1 MILRMAMHSNSHAP
15 KVIVIGGGIAGLS
28 LAAAVQQWAQ
38 VTVIE
43 RESQLG
49 YHASGRSAALFS
61 ETYGN
66 ATVRALSVASRQA
79 IIDGGFIEHVRGAL
93 HFGGPDDTD
102 AIDRLAEEQKALVPS
117 VRRLSP
123 DEVAAMVPAIA
134 AERTCGAVY
143 EPGAVDIDT
152 GKMVQAQAS
161 ALKAAGGNIV
171 TGAEV
176 LEISR
181 GPNGFSVTTTS
192 GVYDA
197 DIVVNA
203 AGAWVDV
210 IAGRAGLSGLGFA
223 PKRRTAFL
231 FDPPAGVDVRS
242 WPLVVDLHERF
253 YFKPDASR
261 LIGSLAD
268 ETDSE
273 PCDAYPEDIDIATAA
288 YNIEEA
294 TGLNVG
300 RPSTPW
306 AGLRTFSPDRTPVAG
321 FDPRLPGFF
330 WLGGQGGYGFQ
341 VSLTLARL
349 GSALMRGEPLP
360 EDLVELGVTYGALA
374 PDRFVPSANSRAG
387 HAVST

>member
-1 MILRMAMHSNSHAP
+1 MAMQSDSQAKN
-15 KVIVIGGGIAGLS
+15 VIVIGGGIAGLS
-28 LAAAVQQWAQ
+28 LAACVQRWAE

-43 RESQLG
+43 RETQLG

-66 ATVRALSVASRQA
+66 ALVRALSVASRQA
-79 IIDGGFIEHVRGAL
+79 IIDGGFVEHDRGAV
-93 HFGGPDDTD
+93 HFGGPDDGET
-102 AIDRLAEEQKALVPS
+102 IDRMAEEQRALVPS
-117 VRRLSP
+117 VRRLSAA
-123 DEVAAMVPAIA
+123 EVSALVPAIA
-134 AERTCGAVY
+134 PELTCGGVF
-143 EPGAVDIDT
+143 EPDAKDIDT
-152 GKMVQAQAS
+152 GKMVQAQAT
-161 ALKAAGGNIV
+161 ALKAAGGRIV
-171 TGAEV
+171 TGADV
-176 LEISR
+176 LEIKR
-181 GPNGFSVTTTS
+181 TPDGFRVVTAS
-192 GVYDA
+192 GIHEA

-210 IAGRAGLSGLGFA
+210 IAERSGLSGLGFK

-231 FDPPAGVDVRS
+231 FDPPEGIDARK

-253 YFKPDASR
+253 YFKPDAGR

-268 ETDSE
+268 ETDTE

-294 TGLNVG
+294 TGLAVG
-300 RPSTPW
+300 RPQTPW
-306 AGLRTFSPDRTPVAG
+306 AGLRTFSPDRSPVAG

-349 GSALMRGEPLP
+349 SSSLMRGDPIP
-360 EDLVELGVTYGALA
+360 ADLADLGISYGALS
-374 PDRFVPSANSRAG
+374 PERFLQTP
-387 HAVST
+387 HA

>member
-1 MILRMAMHSNSHAP
+1 MAMHSKSHAQ

-28 LAAAVQQWAQ
+28 IAAAVQQWAQ

-49 YHASGRSAALFS
+49 YHASGRSAALFT

-66 ATVRALSVASRQA
+66 ALVRALSVASRQA
-79 IIDGGFIEHVRGAL
+79 IIDGGFVEHKRGAL
-93 HFGGPDDTD
+93 HFGGPDDDD
-102 AIDRLAEEQKALVPS
+102 AIDKLAAEYQALVPS

-123 DEVAAMVPAIA
+123 GEVAAMVPAIA

-161 ALKAAGGNIV
+161 ALKAAGGSIV
-171 TGAEV
+171 TGADV
-176 LEISR
+176 LEIKR
-181 GPNGFSVTTTS
+181 TPQGFRVVTST
-192 GVYDA
+192 GIHEG

-231 FDPPAGVDVRS
+231 FDPPAGIDVRS

-268 ETDSE
+268 EADTE
-273 PCDAYPEDIDIATAA
+273 PCDAYPEDIDVATAA
-288 YNIEEA
+288 YNIEEV
-294 TGLNVG
+294 TGLDVG

-306 AGLRTFSPDRTPVAG
+306 AGLRTFAPDRTPVVG

-360 EDLVELGVTYGALA
+360 DDLVELGVTYGALA
-374 PDRFVPSANSRAG
+374 PDRFVQPDAE

>member
-1 MILRMAMHSNSHAP
+1 MHSNSHAQ
-15 KVIVIGGGIAGLS
+15 KVIIIGGGIAGLS
-28 LAAAVQQWAQ
+28 LAAAVQQWAS
-38 VTVIE
+38 VVVIE
-43 RESQLG
+43 REPQLG

-66 ATVRALSVASRQA
+66 ELVRALSVASRAA
-79 IIDGGFIEHVRGAL
+79 IIDGGFVEHKRGAL
-93 HFGGPDDTD
+93 HFGGPGDAD

-117 VRRLSP
+117 VRRLT
-123 DEVAAMVPAIA
+123 A
-134 AERTCGAVY
+134 AEVSELVPVMPAEKTCGGVY
-143 EPGAVDIDT
+143 EPGAMDIDT

-161 ALKAAGGNIV
+161 ALKASGGTIV

-181 GPNGFSVTTTS
+181 GESGFRVATS
-192 GVYDA
+192 AGVHEG

-210 IAGRAGLSGLGFA
+210 IAARAGLSGLGFT

-231 FDPPAGVDVRS
+231 FDPPAGIDARQ
-242 WPLVVDLHERF
+242 WPLVVDMHERF

-273 PCDAYPEDIDIATAA
+273 PCDAYPEDLDVAIAVD
-288 YNIEEA
+288 NIEQA

-306 AGLRTFSPDRTPVAG
+306 AGLRTFSPDRSPVAG

-349 GSALMRGEPLP
+349 GSALMRGEAVPQ
-360 EDLVELGVTYGALA
+360 DLAELGVTASALA
-374 PDRFVPSANSRAG
+374 PDRFVRSSDKTSHEGSAARA
-387 HAVST
+387 

>member
-1 MILRMAMHSNSHAP
+1 MHENSRP
-15 KVIVIGGGIAGLS
+15 QKVIVIGGGIAGLS
-28 LAAAVQQWAQ
+28 LAASVQQWAQ

-66 ATVRALSVASRQA
+66 ALVRALSVASRQA
-79 IIDGGFIEHVRGAL
+79 IIDGGFVEHTRGAL
-93 HFGGPDDTD
+93 HFGGPDDGQT
-102 AIDRLAEEQKALVPS
+102 IDRMAQEQKALVPS
-117 VRRLSP
+117 VRRLSAA
-123 DEVAAMVPAIA
+123 EVSALVSAIA
-134 AERTCGAVY
+134 PERTCGGVY
-143 EPGAVDIDT
+143 EPDAKDIDT
-152 GKMVQAQAS
+152 GKMVQAQAT
-161 ALKAAGGNIV
+161 ALKAAGGTIV
-171 TGAEV
+171 MSSDV
-176 LEISR
+176 LEITR
-181 GPNGFSVTTTS
+181 GAEGFRVTTTT
-192 GVYDA
+192 GTYDA

-210 IAGRAGLSGLGFA
+210 IAGRAGLSGLGFR

-231 FDPPAGVDVRS
+231 FDAPEGVDARK

-253 YFKPDASR
+253 YFKPDAGR

-273 PCDAYPEDIDIATAA
+273 PCDAYPEDIDVATAA

-294 TGLNVG
+294 TGLVVG
-300 RPSTPW
+300 RPQTPW
-306 AGLRTFSPDRTPVAG
+306 AGLRTFSPDRSPVAG

-349 GSALMRGEPLP
+349 SSSLMRGDPVP
-360 EDLVELGVTYGALA
+360 ADLAALGISYAALS
-374 PDRFVPSANSRAG
+374 PQRFLDPSRA
-387 HAVST
+387 AETR

>member
-1 MILRMAMHSNSHAP
+1 MPSDSPQKI
-15 KVIVIGGGIAGLS
+15 IVIGGGIAGLS
-28 LAAAVQQWAQ
+28 LAAAAQQWAE
-38 VTVIE
+38 VTVLE
-43 RESQLG
+43 REPHLG

-66 ATVRALSVASRQA
+66 AAVRALSLASRQA
-79 IIDGGFIEHVRGAL
+79 IIDGGFASHRRGAL
-93 HFGGPDDTD
+93 HVGGVADSD
-102 AIDRLAEEQKALVPS
+102 AIDRMAAEMQALVPS
-117 VRRLSP
+117 VRRVSP
-123 DEVAAMVPAIA
+123 AEVNALVPVIP
-134 AERTCGAVY
+134 AETTCGGVH
-143 EPGAVDIDT
+143 EPGALDVDT
-152 GKMVQAQAS
+152 AS
-161 ALKAAGGNIV
+161 MLAASAAALKAAGGTIR

-176 LEISR
+176 HAISR
-181 GPNGFSVTTTS
+181 TQGGFDVTTGAGTHH
-192 GVYDA
+192 A

-210 IAGRAGLSGLGFA
+210 VAGLAGLPGLGFR

-231 FDPPAGVDVRS
+231 FDPPAGMDVGA
-242 WPLVVDLHERF
+242 WPLVVDLHEQF
-253 YFKPDASR
+253 YFKPDAGR

-273 PCDAYPEDIDIATAA
+273 PCDAYPEDIDVAIAVDR
-288 YNIEEA
+288 IEQA
-294 TGLNVG
+294 TSLRIG

-306 AGLRTFSPDRTPVAG
+306 AGLRTFAPDRTPVIG

-360 EDLVELGVTYGALA
+360 DDLAALGITAAALA
-374 PDRFVPSANSRAG
+374 PDRLIASKATP
-387 HAVST
+387 

>member
-1 MILRMAMHSNSHAP
+1 MAMHSKSHTQ

-28 LAAAVQQWAQ
+28 IAAAVQQWAE

-43 RESQLG
+43 RESQLS
-49 YHASGRSAALFS
+49 YHASGRSAALFT

-66 ATVRALSVASRQA
+66 ALVRALSVASRQA
-79 IIDGGFIEHVRGAL
+79 IIDGGFIEHARGAL
-93 HFGGPDDTD
+93 HFGGPDDDD
-102 AIDRLAEEQKALVPS
+102 AIDKLAAEYQALVPS

-123 DEVAAMVPAIA
+123 EEVTELVPLIA
-134 AERTCGAVY
+134 PERTCGAVY

-152 GKMVQAQAS
+152 GKMVQAQAA
-161 ALKAAGGNIV
+161 ALKAAGGSIV
-171 TGAEV
+171 TGADV
-176 LEISR
+176 LEIKR
-181 GPNGFSVTTTS
+181 TPQGFRIVTST
-192 GVYDA
+192 GIHEG

-231 FDPPAGVDVRS
+231 FDPPTGVDVRK

-268 ETDSE
+268 EADTE
-273 PCDAYPEDIDIATAA
+273 PCDAYPEDIDVATAA
-288 YNIEEA
+288 YNIEEV
-294 TGLNVG
+294 TGLDVG

-306 AGLRTFSPDRTPVAG
+306 AGLRTFAPDRTPVVG

-360 EDLVELGVTYGALA
+360 DDLVELGVSYGALA
-374 PDRFVPSANSRAG
+374 PDRFVRSEAE

>member
-1 MILRMAMHSNSHAP
+1 MHENSRP
-15 KVIVIGGGIAGLS
+15 QKVIVIGGGIAGLS
-28 LAAAVQQWAQ
+28 LAASIQQWAE

-66 ATVRALSVASRQA
+66 ALVRALSVASRQA
-79 IIDGGFIEHVRGAL
+79 IIDGGFVEHTRGAL
-93 HFGGPDDTD
+93 HFGGPDDAD
-102 AIDRLAEEQKALVPS
+102 AIDRMAEEQKALVPS
-117 VRRLSP
+117 VRRLSTA
-123 DEVAAMVPAIA
+123 EVSALVPAIA
-134 AERTCGAVY
+134 PDRTCGGVH
-143 EPGAVDIDT
+143 EPDAKDIDT
-152 GKMVQAQAS
+152 GKMVQTQAS
-161 ALKAAGGNIV
+161 LLKAAGGTVIS
-171 TGAEV
+171 GAEV
-176 LEISR
+176 LKISR
-181 GPNGFSVTTTS
+181 GPERFRVTTSS
-192 GVYDA
+192 GVHDA

-210 IAGRAGLSGLGFA
+210 IAERAGLSGLGFK

-231 FDPPAGVDVRS
+231 FDAPEGIDPRN

-253 YFKPDASR
+253 YFKPDAGR

-273 PCDAYPEDIDIATAA
+273 PCDAYPEDIDVATAA

-294 TGLNVG
+294 TGLAVG
-300 RPSTPW
+300 RPQTPW
-306 AGLRTFSPDRTPVAG
+306 AGLRTFSPDRSPVAG

-330 WLGGQGGYGFQ
+330 WLAGQGGYGFQ

-349 GSALMRGEPLP
+349 SSALMRGDPIP
-360 EDLVELGVTYGALA
+360 ADLADLGVSYAALS
-374 PDRFVPSANSRAG
+374 PERFLDTSRA
-387 HAVST
+387 AETR